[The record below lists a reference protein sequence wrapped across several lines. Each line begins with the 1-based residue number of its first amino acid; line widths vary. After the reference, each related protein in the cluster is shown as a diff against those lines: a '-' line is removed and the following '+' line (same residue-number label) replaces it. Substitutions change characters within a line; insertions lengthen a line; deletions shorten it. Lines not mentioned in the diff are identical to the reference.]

1 MLPNSRRAVFAA
13 AAAVLLATAADAK
26 PNPNSM
32 AVRERIDQVYD
43 LAPGAEVLVD
53 TVAGPVTVETRPGTK
68 AEIHIIRG
76 AATARELACYRMKV
90 EASARRIVIRH
101 EQDTHRDGC
110 DSIRS
115 GQEVRLVLPRA
126 VDVSLETVAGN
137 VDVAPIDGQLKLD
150 AVAGPVRAR
159 GVRSAQV
166 TALAGGLTMTA
177 GPIDP
182 RGIHI
187 SSVVGMTD
195 ITFARGTNA
204 TVRIDSVM
212 GNTTSKTIPISWN
225 NGRASARVGA
235 GGPAVSVSSVVGHVT
250 LHGS

>member
-1 MLPNSRRAVFAA
+1 MLVESHRAALAA
-13 AAAVLLATAADAK
+13 YAVVLLATAADAK
-26 PNPNSM
+26 PNANSM
-32 AVRERIDQVYD
+32 AVRERVDQVYD
-43 LAPGAEVLVD
+43 LEPGADVSVD
-53 TVAGPVTVETRPGTK
+53 TIAGPVTIETGQGTK
-68 AEIHIIRG
+68 AEIHIVRG
-76 AATARELACYRMKV
+76 AATARELACYRVKV
-90 EASARRIVIRH
+90 EASRRRILIKH

-126 VDVSLETVAGN
+126 VDVSLETIAGN
-137 VDVAPIDGQLKLD
+137 VDVAPIDGQLKLN

-159 GVRSAQV
+159 GVRSAQI

-182 RGIHI
+182 RGVHI

-195 ITFARGTNA
+195 ITFAPGTNA
-204 TVRIDSVM
+204 SVSVDSVM
-212 GNTTSKTIPISWN
+212 GNTTSPTIPIRWN
-225 NGRASARVGA
+225 NGRATARVGA
-235 GGPAVSVSSVVGHVT
+235 GGPSVSVSAVVGHVT